1 LLYDQTL
8 QRKTNKKT
16 RKVTYKLLNDQ
27 TFQTKQIKIHASP
40 SSLAQFHLTN
50 YDVGTFCRNKS

>member
-1 LLYDQTL
+1 L

-16 RKVTYKLLNDQ
+16 LKATYEVSNDRN
-27 TFQTKQIKIHASP
+27 FQTKQIKKHISP

-50 YDVGTFCRNKS
+50 YDVGTF